1 MKKIGNDKR
10 TKRGKILRSK
20 KFCKIIASVFYR
32 LLDTSRFFYW
42 LANNQLTFNVNPTM
56 NAHRDSAQTPE
67 QKKKKTIERHDSKST
82 ELAQIV
88 PFQ

>member
-1 MKKIGNDKR
+1 
-10 TKRGKILRSK
+10 
-20 KFCKIIASVFYR
+20 
-32 LLDTSRFFYW
+32 
-42 LANNQLTFNVNPTM
+42 M

-67 QKKKKTIERHDSKST
+67 QKKKTIERHDSKST